1 MNKVITAI
9 GNEFINNKL
18 LKENNIKVISK
29 DIPYV
34 EGVFEVIEKNQVDFL
49 IINVEIINEINID
62 NFIRKIKK
70 MNKKINLIFIL
81 EKTNKLIENK
91 LIKNN
96 IKFYF
101 YNKKIKN
108 TDLIDKI
115 KKEINNIKKN

>member
-81 EKTNKLIENK
+81 EKTIIYSK
-91 LIKNN
+91 
-96 IKFYF
+96 KFY
-101 YNKKIKN
+101 N
-108 TDLIDKI
+108 
-115 KKEINNIKKN
+115 